1 MWDGSLA
8 QELPRSSQPASLEY
22 VATKSE
28 ETMLRSSRV
37 EGGDQLLRVV
47 FWAPH
52 AYLNSHTWCAH
63 MHLLTCAKF
72 WVLSP
77 EVQKFSLHWVIW
89 LRIKQDPWVFMSLTY
104 SFVTAS
110 PLPFCQFCGSY
121 RISHIQDVWLVVRA
135 PAVASSS
142 SLCPGCFPVSSGL
155 QALHSHSR
163 ICASPIPVG
172 APPSLRTP
180 TVPNTHL

>member
-22 VATKSE
+22 VATKSK
-28 ETMLRSSRV
+28 ETLLKSSRV

-77 EVQKFSLHWVIW
+77 EVQKTIYIGSFDSELSRTHGFSCP
-89 LRIKQDPWVFMSLTY
+89 LRILLWQPHPCHFV
-104 SFVTAS
+104 SFVGPTDF
-110 PLPFCQFCGSY
+110 L
-121 RISHIQDVWLVVRA
+121 ISRMWLVVRA

-142 SLCPGCFPVSSGL
+142 SLSWVFSHELWLTGLAFSLEDLCLSHPSGRS
-155 QALHSHSR
+155 A
-163 ICASPIPVG
+163 IFE
-172 APPSLRTP
+172 
-180 TVPNTHL
+180 NTYSA